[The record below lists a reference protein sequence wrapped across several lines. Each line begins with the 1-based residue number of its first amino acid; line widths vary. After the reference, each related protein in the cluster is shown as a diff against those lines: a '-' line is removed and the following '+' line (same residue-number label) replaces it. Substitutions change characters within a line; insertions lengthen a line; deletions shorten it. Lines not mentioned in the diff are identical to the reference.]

1 MTVGADEML
10 SEQAVNNAQKREKRQ
25 KERARMGRKIKED
38 DAVEL
43 KRRFRTRKMGEQ

>member
-25 KERARMGRKIKED
+25 KERARMVRKIKED
-38 DAVEL
+38 EGVGL
-43 KRRFRTRKMGEQ
+43 K

>member
-1 MTVGADEML
+1 MTVGADEMP

-38 DAVEL
+38 EGVGL
-43 KRRFRTRKMGEQ
+43 K